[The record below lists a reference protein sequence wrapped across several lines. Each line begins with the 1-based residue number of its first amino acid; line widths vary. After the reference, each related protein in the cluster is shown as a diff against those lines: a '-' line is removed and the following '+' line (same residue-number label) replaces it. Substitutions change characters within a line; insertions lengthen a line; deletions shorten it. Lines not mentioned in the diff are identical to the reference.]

1 MPLEPYCTVIPEV
14 PVLGEWKH
22 CPYGTVIPEVSL
34 MGILKHRPLGFWNKN
49 ISFITV
55 NSIPIECQLL
65 VYNWALVGMELL
77 ALWDPVIKQ
86 SENYVFSDYLSNTVR
101 GTSSRRMEMVN
112 SESGV
117 SRENKFNPLP
127 HPIYLPPLYQQICPK
142 SYLWQCWRSLINSWW
157 RRMPLSNEFPKGLVC
172 YLGVSWKRMA
182 ESQLQAEVSLKDS
195 GTGKLSQ

>member
-55 NSIPIECQLL
+55 NSIPTECQLL

-86 SENYVFSDYLSNTVR
+86 SENYVFSDYLSNMVR

-117 SRENKFNPLP
+117 SRENKFNPLL
-127 HPIYLPPLYQQICPK
+127 HPMLSTTLVPADLPQVTP
-142 SYLWQCWRSLINSWW
+142 
-157 RRMPLSNEFPKGLVC
+157 
-172 YLGVSWKRMA
+172 MA
-182 ESQLQAEVSLKDS
+182 VLKVTYKQLMEENASQ
-195 GTGKLSQ
+195 